1 MDHQTK
7 TTTNNTD
14 NKVFFIN
21 WPYHPNGIRRQDIRR
36 IYNDTLQPLLSY
48 DLMQLAVLRP
58 QNLRDVL
65 TKTQLTLPDNMDI
78 NTLIQSA
85 KNENQKNNDQNATHP

>member
-14 NKVFFIN
+14 KKILFIN

-48 DLMQLAVLRP
+48 DLMQLAVSRP
-58 QNLRDVL
+58 KNLGTSSQN
-65 TKTQLTLPDNMDI
+65 
-78 NTLIQSA
+78 QSLHY
-85 KNENQKNNDQNATHP
+85 QITWI